1 MSKVIYRTEN
11 FADLSKYVVSDDVFH
26 DLQVA
31 ASDIT
36 SNVRYDMRCSLF
48 DYNTRIDSTWEWYY
62 NYLNTQFELSKM
74 FPESYPCN
82 LLDMGYIPLVF
93 IPSTVKSDLAHNMT
107 LYLDLH
113 QIPYTALQASSFN
126 NDRPFYNVKDAWI
139 SKFDVIDYYK
149 DLQKQGYA
157 VKVPELT
164 EIKSSELAKLLFN
177 STTMP
182 LQI

>member
-74 FPESYPCN
+74 FPEYKEELSA
-82 LLDMGYIPLVF
+82 LL
-93 IPSTVKSDLAHNMT
+93 TLAQTDPNPNISRAAT
-107 LYLDLH
+107 E
-113 QIPYTALQASSFN
+113 AV
-126 NDRPFYNVKDAWI
+126 NVLNK
-139 SKFDVIDYYK
+139 
-149 DLQKQGYA
+149 
-157 VKVPELT
+157 
-164 EIKSSELAKLLFN
+164 
-177 STTMP
+177 
-182 LQI
+182 